1 MEDWPYYSHCKFC
14 GSKVSWT
21 DGAEIDY
28 ECGASE
34 CDEYYTEYC
43 KVAREALNKHFWEL
57 TEFDN
62 DKKNMIRQRSIMNN
76 IKLKDLLELI
86 NNDSQLTSL
95 SLDESIDLQTYYYL
109 SEIIDIDNIYPFDN
123 TPRFT
128 ATFKDDNDIQHFIK
142 INKRLSSLDDNI
154 YEVKFGFIGK
164 DKKPSYDRP
173 NIYYNVNP
181 DEKIFNTYL
190 YILLKTFIE
199 KLNFFGIS
207 KVNKL
212 YLPASDYARYRL
224 YRLALNK
231 LLDKS
236 KYDLVDGNKNE
247 LIIQKKYD
255 R

>member
-1 MEDWPYYSHCKFC
+1 M
-14 GSKVSWT
+14 
-21 DGAEIDY
+21 
-28 ECGASE
+28 
-34 CDEYYTEYC
+34 
-43 KVAREALNKHFWEL
+43 
-57 TEFDN
+57 
-62 DKKNMIRQRSIMNN
+62 
-76 IKLKDLLELI
+76 KLKNILESI

-109 SEIIDIDNIYPFDN
+109 VEIINVDDIYQFDK

-142 INKRLSSLDDNI
+142 INKRLSSLDSDI

-190 YILLKTFIE
+190 HILLKTFIE
-199 KLNFFGIS
+199 QLDFFGVA
-207 KVNKL
+207 KVDRL
-212 YLPASDYARYRL
+212 YLPALDYARYRL

-236 KYDLVDGNKNE
+236 KYDLIDGNKNE
-247 LIIQKKYD
+247 LIIQKQNKI
-255 R
+255 